1 MLSSL
6 TQCVSSVVQEEDNV
20 VFSHSVCYL
29 LSRRK
34 MMLSSLTQCVICCP
48 GGR

>member
-6 TQCVSSVVQEEDNV
+6 TQCVICCQEEDDV
-20 VFSHSVCYL
+20 VFSHSVCHL

-34 MMLSSLTQCVICCP
+34 MTLSSLTQCVICCP